1 MTYENPPPAGIRVI
15 TKFFPLAFLLFFC
28 TPRIHLDGGPPVPR
42 KWGETDIPVYPGRH
56 QVRCYFRY
64 LFYRAV
70 GDNSIVV
77 DVAPGQLV
85 TVQWKAPW
93 LVFLKGKWSVL
104 GVQPLGAPAVA
115 PAVGPFV
122 DPSGYVPTTAQPGYA
137 AAEPVAAQ
145 PVAVQPMP
153 EPVAAQPVAAQPV
166 AAQPVAV
173 QPMPEPVA
181 AQPVAQAAQQ
191 PAAWHP
197 DPTGRHQLRYWDGS
211 IWTPHVADNGVSA
224 SDPLQ

>member
-28 TPRIHLDGGPPVPR
+28 STRIHLDGGPPVPR

-56 QVRCYFRY
+56 QVRCYFPY

-70 GDNSIVV
+70 GDSSIVV

-104 GVQPLGAPAVA
+104 GVQPLGGPAVA
-115 PAVGPFV
+115 PAVGPTV
-122 DPSGYVPTTAQPGYA
+122 DPSGYAPVAAQAGYAPAAAPQPGYA
-137 AAEPVAAQ
+137 AAEPVAPQ
-145 PVAVQPMP
+145 
-153 EPVAAQPVAAQPV
+153 PVAAQPVAAQPV
-166 AAQPVAV
+166 AAQPVAT
-173 QPMPEPVA
+173 EPVA
-181 AQPVAQAAQQ
+181 AQAVQQ

-224 SDPLQ
+224 TDPLQ